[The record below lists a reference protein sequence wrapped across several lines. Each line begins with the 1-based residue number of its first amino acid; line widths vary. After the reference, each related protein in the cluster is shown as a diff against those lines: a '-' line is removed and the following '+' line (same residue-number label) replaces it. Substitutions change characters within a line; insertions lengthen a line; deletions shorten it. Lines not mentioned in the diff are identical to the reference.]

1 MMYTRI
7 YSDENGESHLEE
19 VEVELIARDF
29 APPAPP
35 LQLSAMTPAAGVAF
49 VRFPAGWVGDWHPT
63 PRRQFFIFMEGELEG
78 ETSDG
83 ARRRYRSG
91 SVALLEDTTGKG
103 HRSWVIGD
111 SDVVAVVVQLAN
123 WPDQSKTG

>member
-1 MMYTRI
+1 MTYTRI
-7 YSDENGESHLEE
+7 FSDENGESHMEE
-19 VEVELIARDF
+19 VAVELTARNF

-35 LQLSAMTPAAGVAF
+35 LHLSPMTPATGVAF

-63 PRRQFFIFMEGELEG
+63 PRRQFFIFMRGELEG

-83 ARRRYRSG
+83 TRRRYG
-91 SVALLEDTTGKG
+91 PGGVVLLEDTTGKG

-111 SDVVAVVVQLAN
+111 DDVLAAVVQVA
-123 WPDQSKTG
+123 D